1 MYCSRKYSKTK
12 RGGII
17 INNVAPRIHGLFNNE
32 RLRSFLLKFRYL
44 ILIAFLIFLLP
55 QIRPS
60 LLLPG
65 LLVSMFGELIQLLSF
80 ASLEKNKT
88 LAVKGLYLLTRN
100 PMYIGRFF
108 LILGGLILIGNIW
121 VIPGFIIIYYFYAV
135 NRVKRE
141 ERRLGLLFG
150 EQYKDYCR
158 EVNRFMPSLK
168 PSNRKALWFFK
179 WELLLQNNGHKNL
192 MAVLSGYLV
201 LYLYTISV

>member
-1 MYCSRKYSKTK
+1 MDS
-12 RGGII
+12 I
-17 INNVAPRIHGLFNNE
+17 VPRIHGIFNNE
-32 RLRSFLLKFRYL
+32 ILRSFLSKFRYP
-44 ILIAFLIFLLP
+44 IFIIAFFILLIP

-65 LLVSMFGELIQLLSF
+65 FLMSLFGELIQILSF
-80 ASLEKNKT
+80 ASLDKNKT
-88 LAVKGLYLLTRN
+88 LALKGLYLLTRN

-121 VIPGFIIIYYFYAV
+121 VITGFIIIFYFYAV

-150 EQYKDYCR
+150 EQYEDYCR

-168 PSNRKALWFFK
+168 LSNLRTLWSFK
-179 WELLLQNNGHKNL
+179 WGLLLQNNGHKNL

-201 LYLYTISV
+201 LYLYTFIV